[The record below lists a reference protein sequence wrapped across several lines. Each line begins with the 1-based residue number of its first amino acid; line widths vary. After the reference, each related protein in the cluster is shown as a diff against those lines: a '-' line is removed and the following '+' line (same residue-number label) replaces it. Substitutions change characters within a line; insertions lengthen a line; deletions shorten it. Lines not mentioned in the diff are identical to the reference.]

1 MYFFSASD
9 NLLTPSSS
17 SIFDLDQLINYS
29 ERENSE
35 DETTQQPLD
44 LSNHPNSDNLDFDNV
59 YSNIRL
65 GNVYSN
71 IIQDLE
77 SSLNDVIRMRAS
89 NRPGETS
96 DMLGSFSDRL
106 ENIMTQSDTIL
117 RNLSHSMDML
127 SNAAIEPGRSHVSF
141 VFFLHILFY

>member
-1 MYFFSASD
+1 M
-9 NLLTPSSS
+9 
-17 SIFDLDQLINYS
+17 INYS

-35 DETTQQPLD
+35 DESVQQPLD
-44 LSNHPNSDNLDFDNV
+44 LSNHPNSENPELDNV

-96 DMLGSFSDRL
+96 DMLGSFSERL
-106 ENIMTQSDTIL
+106 ESIMNQSDTIL
-117 RNLSHSMDML
+117 RNLSNSMEML
-127 SNAAIEPGRSHVSF
+127 SSAATDPGRSQVSVETNILFSCYSF
-141 VFFLHILFY
+141 VPRIFRIEQIRIIVQPNI

>member
-1 MYFFSASD
+1 M
-9 NLLTPSSS
+9 
-17 SIFDLDQLINYS
+17 DQLINYS

-35 DETTQQPLD
+35 DESTQQPLD
-44 LSNHPNSDNLDFDNV
+44 LSNHPNSENPELDNV

-96 DMLGSFSDRL
+96 DMLGSFSERL
-106 ENIMTQSDTIL
+106 ESIMNQSDTIL
-117 RNLSHSMDML
+117 RNLSNSMDML
-127 SNAAIEPGRSHVSF
+127 SNATSEPSRSQVSF
-141 VFFLHILFY
+141 FIF